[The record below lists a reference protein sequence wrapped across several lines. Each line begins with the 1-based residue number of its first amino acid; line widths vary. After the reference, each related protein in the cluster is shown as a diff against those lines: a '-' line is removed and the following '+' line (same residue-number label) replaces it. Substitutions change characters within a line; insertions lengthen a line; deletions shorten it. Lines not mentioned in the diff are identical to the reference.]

1 MEGIVEG
8 MGAAVDVGRRGSFEG
23 PGGGA
28 LVSGSI
34 GSMRNGSARDGLWRG
49 AWDNNREEGPGLRYG
64 PSSTRKLLMFREY
77 GWCLWR
83 RRKLKSPPRGRMNAS
98 PPTTPPMIGA
108 WLMDL
113 EEFGMAEVSVLAGDA
128 EPTVLNAT

>member
-1 MEGIVEG
+1 MEG

-28 LVSGSI
+28 LVFGSI
-34 GSMRNGSARDGLWRG
+34 GSMRNGSVRDGLWRG
-49 AWDNNREEGPGLRYG
+49 AWDNNREEGPGLGYR
-64 PSSTRKLLMFREY
+64 PSSTRKLLMLRGC
-77 GWCLWR
+77 GWSLRR
-83 RRKLKSPPRGRMNAS
+83 RRKLKSPPRARTNAS

-128 EPTVLNAT
+128 EPTVLDAT